1 MGKSAFAR
9 GPRDLRSVTLQER
22 LRAKWRDEIRRRPPA
37 EREKWLKTQEAIVA
51 LSARV
56 CRELIRAIRDQHD
69 YVAGKVCSK
78 PWIDAWDREEL
89 SSPACDREHQRGRS
103 YSARMVLSKGETRIG
118 PYGPLCRRFTPPQA
132 VDVEDR
138 LDSMSPARAEFYT
151 FVESPSAKVIEKIG
165 QLRAKETH
173 SVPQSP
179 RQRNYRRGRGRMD
192 TWAVFRFE
200 L

>member
-78 PWIDAWDREEL
+78 PWIDAWDRK
-89 SSPACDREHQRGRS
+89 SSRRRHVIVSISAGGATRREWFSRRARRGSGHTGRS
-103 YSARMVLSKGETRIG
+103 AGAS
-118 PYGPLCRRFTPPQA
+118 RRP
-132 VDVEDR
+132 R
-138 LDSMSPARAEFYT
+138 L
-151 FVESPSAKVIEKIG
+151 
-165 QLRAKETH
+165 
-173 SVPQSP
+173 
-179 RQRNYRRGRGRMD
+179 
-192 TWAVFRFE
+192 
-200 L
+200 